1 MLIEAA
7 HKDIKAL
14 DPPSLCAKQLSEIE
28 NLDEIIVKEIEKICK
43 VATLTEIAR
52 IIFLAD
58 RLKRTSGQKKESI
71 KSDIKKIAEVL
82 ITRVEAESGPPKL
95 PQSCRHIF
103 LDI

>member
-1 MLIEAA
+1 M
-7 HKDIKAL
+7 
-14 DPPSLCAKQLSEIE
+14 DPQSPCAKQLSEIE
-28 NLDEIIVKEIEKICK
+28 NLDEIIVKEIEKICR

-52 IIFLAD
+52 IFFLAA

-82 ITRVEAESGPPKL
+82 VTRVEAESGPPKL

>member
-1 MLIEAA
+1 
-7 HKDIKAL
+7 L
-14 DPPSLCAKQLSEIE
+14 DPQSPCAKQLSEIE

-52 IIFLAD
+52 ILFLAA

-82 ITRVEAESGPPKL
+82 VTRVEAESGPPEL